1 MALMLNLEIESCVTL
16 HAVREALMQASA
28 VLTEEDQS
36 PLMAF
41 WERSGVS
48 VFVRTNLDYT
58 QVLAEGLDTEAAWQ
72 VGVRLVFSYSIADYD
87 AGNQDVKIFLEA
99 LCHHTHAFF
108 VLSFQGE
115 EVYAVR
121 DENGLRYYSVF
132 AQSLL

>member
-1 MALMLNLEIESCVTL
+1 MALMLNLEIESGVTL
-16 HAVREALMQASA
+16 HALREALIQVGA
-28 VLTEEDQS
+28 VLAEEDQL

-48 VFVRTNLDYT
+48 VFVRTNLGCT
-58 QVLAEGLDTEAAWQ
+58 QVLAEGLETEATWQ
-72 VGVRLVFSYSIADYD
+72 VGVRLVFAYSIAAYD

-108 VLSFQGE
+108 VLSFQSE

-121 DENGLRYYSVF
+121 DENGLRYCSVF
-132 AQSLL
+132 SRY